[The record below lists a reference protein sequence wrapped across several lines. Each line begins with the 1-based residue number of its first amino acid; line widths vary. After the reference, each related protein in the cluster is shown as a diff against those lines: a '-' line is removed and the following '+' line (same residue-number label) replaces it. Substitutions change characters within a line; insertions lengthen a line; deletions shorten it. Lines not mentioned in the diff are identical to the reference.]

1 MTNRLIT
8 LVPGL
13 LTASAALGDSI
24 VLLDTVQVANA
35 DSTIRLSDVARL
47 DGDYAAQLGTLELGS
62 MHGAGTEPLELH
74 IGEVRSMLDE
84 HGVHWGR
91 ITLSGRTVRIRSDAS
106 RTGDGL
112 LAMQPLDTAVPGPRV
127 APRRAMQ
134 RIHADAVI
142 DQPTLRGWLSRR
154 IATVLDVDADRL
166 QLDFSID
173 QNELLDTPLGN
184 GQVEIKLLNS
194 PLKSNRLEFEV
205 RRWNDG
211 TPLARDLVSIAPTV
225 RTTVSRLRTDVPRGR
240 PVLSEHVESVEQWMS
255 PLERHD
261 RIAPESIDGRAAT
274 VRLRAG
280 TLLRTRDL
288 KRPVLVQRGDAVRVS
303 CLVGGAVMTLRATAE
318 SSGVAGD
325 SITLRK
331 GRERETFTARI
342 TARGEAVLE
351 LDGAEPATVADASSG
366 ARP

>member
-1 MTNRLIT
+1 MTIRLIT

-13 LTASAALGDSI
+13 LAASAALGDSI
-24 VLLDTVQVANA
+24 VLLDTVRVA
-35 DSTIRLSDVARL
+35 DSDAVIRLSDVARL
-47 DGDYAAQLGTLELGS
+47 DGDYANQLGMLELGS
-62 MHGAGTEPLELH
+62 MDGTGAAPLELH
-74 IGEVRSMLDE
+74 IGDVRSMLDE

-91 ITLSGRTVRIRSDAS
+91 ITLSGRTVLVRTDAS
-106 RTGDGL
+106 GTQKGL
-112 LAMQPLDTAVPGPRV
+112 LAMQPLDTTDPGPQA

-134 RIHADAVI
+134 RTPADAVI
-142 DQPTLRGWLSRR
+142 EESTLRGWLARR
-154 IATVLDVDADRL
+154 VAAVLEVEALRL
-166 QLDFSID
+166 QLDFPID
-173 QNELLDTPLGN
+173 QDELLNTALVN
-184 GQVEIKLLNS
+184 GQFEIKLLNS

-205 RRWNDG
+205 RRWSNG
-211 TPLARDLVSIAPTV
+211 TPLNRELVSIAPTI
-225 RTTVSRLRTDVPRGR
+225 RTTVARLRTDVPRGR

-261 RIAPESIDGRAAT
+261 RIAPESVDGRAAA

-280 TLLRTRDL
+280 TLLRSRDL
-288 KRPVLVQRGDAVRVS
+288 KQPLLVKRGDAVRVS

-351 LDGAEPATVADASSG
+351 LDDAAPAAVADASSG
-366 ARP
+366 ATP